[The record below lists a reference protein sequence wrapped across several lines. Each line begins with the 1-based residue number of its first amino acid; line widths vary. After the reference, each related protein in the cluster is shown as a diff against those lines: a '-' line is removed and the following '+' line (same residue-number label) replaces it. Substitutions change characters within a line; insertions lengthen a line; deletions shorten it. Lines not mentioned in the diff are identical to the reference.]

1 MISESVFLGG
11 RVIRKTLPVLSPQP
25 GAPPLKRLMLPQGE
39 LAQFHD
45 GIEPIRYLA
54 YIELRPGAL
63 RGNHYHKVKREY
75 VYVIGGKTELL
86 VQDVNSGDR
95 AMVPLNSGD
104 LAFIET
110 GIAHT
115 LRPLTDGQA
124 IEFSAAP
131 FDAADIYRFP
141 LEFT

>member
-1 MISESVFLGG
+1 MVESAFLGG
-11 RVIRKTLPVLSPQP
+11 RVTRKTLPVMSPQP
-25 GAPPLKRLMLPQGE
+25 GAPPLKRLALPQGE

-45 GIEPIRYLA
+45 GVEAIHYMA

-63 RGNHYHKVKREY
+63 RGNHYHKIKREY

-86 VQDVNSGDR
+86 VQDVNSADR
-95 AMVPLNSGD
+95 AVVLLQAGD

-115 LRPLTDGQA
+115 LRPRSPGQA

-131 FDAADIYRFP
+131 FDPTDIYRFP
-141 LEFT
+141 LEFA